1 MSNASYNFK
10 WEEAMAELHE
20 QVHVETLPVP
30 AGGVPEPVPP
40 PDPLVAFQH
49 YGQLYVRYMQIFK
62 KLEEC
67 YDCMVHPQKRMDV
80 LKVLKIVMA
89 RVVELKHRLVKW
101 NPTNPD
107 VGDPPF
113 PWEYIDLDEILVD
126 LKLPPSTINVPIP
139 NYFVEDNIAEIRSRN
154 KLIEGYMKLKHGIEK
169 KMVEE
174 GNKLDFDFPFS
185 LADAIAQIQRNERG
199 RQGRMRAVQ
208 VLQRNKRAKATGDD
222 IGPSVKVDTT
232 SAAKSLQ
239 RLFRGFNSRKK
250 VVRSRDSE
258 MVFIGMKHQ
267 NNDKIKLLE
276 REKAKDLVKSKSD
289 QKEYR
294 IGYETGLVEA
304 REMLMEEQGPEMRDE
319 MMEERRVWFTQ
330 ELAKGNFP
338 DDVAGYYA
346 SLNKP
351 EEGAEAVEEAP
362 AKKAKGKGKKDDKKG
377 GKKGKGKKKKA
388 KDDVGIAEVPPP
400 LMGPT
405 APKSQLEAVAA
416 MATEKGTYD
425 GKWYERDE
433 RENLKQQHDMQLCRE
448 EVFDEVEG
456 KIREEVDKLLMIQLA
471 NLKKQIGGKKGK
483 GGKKKKGKG
492 KKGKKKKGKGKKGK
506 GKGKKF
512 SGEKLCSGMDVD
524 QMLSEL
530 VDKLVVNHIRPHT
543 MEELIGEF
551 NYLGTAYNDN
561 PDHRDPRTGHWIPQ
575 DPSEVQIRQN
585 LTEYAILP
593 LGEPYIKQ
601 KLEPEMN
608 VKSILLYG
616 PSGSGKTMLA
626 QAIAHHTGAMFMN
639 ISPSNLEKKFEG
651 KTGPPKFVH
660 MLMTVAR
667 NANMA
672 PVVIYLDE
680 VERLF
685 VKSKKKSTGPER
697 FLKDLLDYKKRY
709 LQPTDRVIIIGT
721 TNAPHKIEEKVMK
734 DLKNFFDKFLYV
746 PWPGYS
752 SRHRIW
758 TSLIEKALG
767 GNILPDD
774 LDVSA
779 LARVSE
785 GYTAGSIAYA
795 ISKTLTARRIQMMPL
810 RDLEEAEFLNAL
822 SRCPRTQETETMNMR
837 RFTESC
843 TNLKKR
849 REALQRNKA
858 GDGGGKKGKK
868 KKKK

>member
-1 MSNASYNFK
+1 MSEPLALCCAVLCVLHLACFDKMSNASYNFK

-20 QVHVETLPVP
+20 QVHVETLPTP
-30 AGGVPEPVPP
+30 ANGVAEPVPP

-80 LKVLKIVMA
+80 LKVLKIVMT

-107 VGDPPF
+107 VGEPPF

-126 LKLPPSTINVPIP
+126 LKLPPSTVDVPIP
-139 NYFVEDNIAEIRSRN
+139 SYFVEDNIAEIRSRN
-154 KLIEGYMKLKHGIEK
+154 KLVEGYMKLKHGIEK
-169 KMVEE
+169 KFVEE
-174 GNKLDFDFPFS
+174 GNKLDFEFPFS

-199 RQGRMRAVQ
+199 RQGRMRALQ
-208 VLQRNKRAKATGDD
+208 VLQRVKRAKGTGED
-222 IGPSVKVDTT
+222 IIGSSKVDTT

-267 NNDKIKLLE
+267 TNDHIQMLE

-294 IGYETGLVEA
+294 IGYENGLVEA
-304 REMLMEEQGPEMRDE
+304 REMLLEEQGPELRDE
-319 MMEERRVWFTQ
+319 MMEQRRKWFTD
-330 ELAKGNFP
+330 ELGKGNFP
-338 DDVAGYYA
+338 EDVEGFYK
-346 SLNKP
+346 SLEQP
-351 EEGAEAVEEAP
+351 AEGEEVAEEAP
-362 AKKAKGKGKKDDKKG
+362 AGKKGKAAKGAKDKKG
-377 GKKGKGKKKKA
+377 GKDAKKGKGGKKKKGGSA
-388 KDDVGIAEVPPP
+388 DAAESEAPPA

-416 MATEKGTYD
+416 MADEKSAFD
-425 GKWYERDE
+425 NKWYERDE
-433 RENLKQQHDMQLCRE
+433 RDNLKQQHDMELCRE
-448 EVFDEVEG
+448 EVYDEVES
-456 KIREEVDKLLMIQLA
+456 KIREEVDKLLLIQLQ

-483 GGKKKKGKG
+483 GKGKKKKGKG
-492 KKGKKKKGKGKKGK
+492 KGKKKKGKGKKGK
-506 GKGKKF
+506 GGKGKKF

-530 VDKLVVNHIRPHT
+530 VDKLIVNNIRPHT
-543 MEELIGEF
+543 LDELVGEF

-593 LGEPYIKQ
+593 LGEPYIKA
-601 KLEPEMN
+601 KLSPEMN

-639 ISPSNLEKKFEG
+639 ISPSNLDKKFEG
-651 KTGPPKFVH
+651 KTGPAKFVH

-672 PVVIYLDE
+672 PVVIYMDE
-680 VERLF
+680 VEKVF
-685 VKSKKKSTGPER
+685 VKGKKKSSGPER
-697 FLKDLLDYKKRY
+697 FLKDLLDYKKR
-709 LQPTDRVIIIGT
+709 
-721 TNAPHKIEEKVMK
+721 
-734 DLKNFFDKFLYV
+734 
-746 PWPGYS
+746 
-752 SRHRIW
+752 
-758 TSLIEKALG
+758 
-767 GNILPDD
+767 
-774 LDVSA
+774 
-779 LARVSE
+779 
-785 GYTAGSIAYA
+785 
-795 ISKTLTARRIQMMPL
+795 
-810 RDLEEAEFLNAL
+810 
-822 SRCPRTQETETMNMR
+822 
-837 RFTESC
+837 
-843 TNLKKR
+843 
-849 REALQRNKA
+849 
-858 GDGGGKKGKK
+858 
-868 KKKK
+868 